1 MSRPVLP
8 MASGRLARRLG
19 RGLGLLLLLLALAT
33 LGAFAAAWATLG
45 DTPETVIH
53 LTVNGEEVHLSPEGA
68 LPPAHAV
75 VLAGLG
81 AVLGLASLVAVMALV
96 PLALVLVAAVV
107 AVALLAGMGLP
118 LLLLVALG
126 ALLLSPVLLLGWL
139 LWRALRP
146 PRSIGA

>member
-1 MSRPVLP
+1 MCSSDL
-8 MASGRLARRLG
+8 
-19 RGLGLLLLLLALAT
+19 
-33 LGAFAAAWATLG
+33 
-45 DTPETVIH
+45 
-53 LTVNGEEVHLSPEGA
+53 
-68 LPPAHAV
+68 
-75 VLAGLG
+75 
-81 AVLGLASLVAVMALV
+81 
-96 PLALVLVAAVV
+96 VV